1 MSELYNLVIDHNDLM
16 ILCDS
21 YSAEESGIHPASKN
35 ASRLELT
42 VDKTDESGEMLKAE
56 EEIVS
61 INLDAQEQQ
70 QYFEAKHMISEE
82 FKVNLWSFQQEY
94 KASVLNL
101 PQIVLAQNLKSLIC
115 RDIEVSASMS
125 IITAEVSEWEAA
137 VSFIIKL
144 SYTDQTGSID

>member
-61 INLDAQEQQ
+61 INLDA
-70 QYFEAKHMISEE
+70 
-82 FKVNLWSFQQEY
+82 
-94 KASVLNL
+94 
-101 PQIVLAQNLKSLIC
+101 
-115 RDIEVSASMS
+115 
-125 IITAEVSEWEAA
+125 
-137 VSFIIKL
+137 
-144 SYTDQTGSID
+144 